1 MRLPAAVD
9 EHLKARGAM
18 YYPASQI
25 LRERPRPDRR
35 PMSVAGRVH
44 EDPKGA
50 VTAIYKLVATQPRRS
65 PCSVAEAQNARS
77 EGV

>member
-35 PMSVAGRVH
+35 PMVAGRVH

-50 VTAIYKLVATQPRRS
+50 VTAIYS
-65 PCSVAEAQNARS
+65 
-77 EGV
+77 